1 MGPTVM
7 LTREKPL
14 DRLRRLGWGFRTV
27 SLNAAGAAAVLAP
40 GAAAGAS
47 LGLLT
52 KASPMG
58 SPSGKLTRV
67 LVLGI
72 GGAVTGLILA
82 RIADEQRWRNM
93 MTSLRL
99 DEPDEALDTM
109 QAIRAAGV
117 QADMIR
123 ADADAHPNFGGYA
136 LRYRHRDER
145 RVRAVLAARRV

>member
-1 MGPTVM
+1 MGPTVV
-7 LTREKPL
+7 LTRETPF

-27 SLNAAGAAAVLAP
+27 SLNAAGAAAVLTP

-52 KASPMG
+52 KTSPMG

-93 MTSLRL
+93 MTSLQL

-117 QADMIR
+117 EADMIR
-123 ADADAHPNFGGYA
+123 ADDHARPNLGGYA

-145 RVRAVLAARRV
+145 RVRAVLATRRA

>member
-52 KASPMG
+52 KASPMR

>member
-7 LTREKPL
+7 LTREKPF

-27 SLNAAGAAAVLAP
+27 SLNAAGAAAVLTP

-52 KASPMG
+52 KTSPMG

-93 MTSLRL
+93 MTSLQL

-117 QADMIR
+117 EADMIR
-123 ADADAHPNFGGYA
+123 ADAHAHADFGGYA

-145 RVRAVLAARRV
+145 RVRAVLAARRA